1 VDWVQFPHPSSQY
14 SGAQDACLVELAA
27 TEAGVFYVFAGQ
39 LYRPILFGRAVA
51 LAPILIACGAFVSL
65 ALPLLPDVSIYSAP
79 PIPPEFMVAS
89 AFSCVGLGR
98 RREAQMAL
106 VANVAELALEQAH
119 ASACRSFGPLP
130 LLTIGE
136 YPSSGQKSGCFFA
149 LIMVN
154 VVTEMGANFMILS
167 QTVAVGLVRAI
178 SEFGDLPAMSNS
190 AHTVTYRRLGQF
202 VSGLGGRL
210 STPQVVGIFGA
221 PGVGMAAGAVA
232 CVIHGRPFVHLDP
245 AMPQMVLHNIVS
257 ELQVS
262 LIIICE
268 TPAPGQLPGDCETV
282 DANDL
287 LGDAPAPYAPLQ
299 AAAVASDDPIYLV
312 ATSGTTGRPKCIP
325 VSQDAAYLSY
335 VWRDAYTPYGPDMR
349 VGIYIFAIWEMF
361 RPLRNGAEL
370 WFPDASTLFAPG
382 KLADFLIANSIDE
395 MLFTPSFYDTFLN
408 ALDGE
413 KAAVLPL
420 RRIVLNGEVVS
431 DDLIIASLAKLP
443 DVALW
448 NLYSICE
455 THDVCMSHLT
465 GPAGDAPA
473 SVGVPMEHL
482 RAVILDE
489 TDMPCP
495 PGTSGQLHFEG
506 PRMLGPGYVNRP
518 EETRLRFRELT
529 IEGRKMRLYDTG
541 DQAWADGTGALHIE
555 GRIAHM
561 LKLRGFSIQTKELT
575 DTMRDRLAFSS
586 AAPWVAEV
594 GARGQSLI
602 FYFAADA
609 AQVKRNAEK
618 WGLISGTNRIPA
630 ALAAD
635 LRAVLPAYCVPT
647 LLVQMDAL
655 PLHPVS
661 GKANMRALPAV
672 TEETVEADFAE
683 DAVIAAAALA
693 MACAPSDIDP
703 ARSFHD
709 QGGDSLM
716 CVTLMLEL
724 ERVYGLPID
733 FDLAMNVP
741 LHRLDQLM
749 TQEADAPATTE
760 NFDRAG
766 ILLTGA
772 TGFLGGHVLAKAAR
786 DLPSDQ
792 VIYCLVRDKNRGAR
806 DRLDEVARAHG
817 VASDRY
823 VIVHGTLD
831 APRFALPQ
839 DAYFTL
845 ALSVAKVVHCAA
857 MVNLAIG
864 RKDMLDWSARGMDS
878 VLSFCADAAADLR
891 FTSSSAVFPDR
902 GGPWTEAPAEVW
914 EGCTGYG
921 AAKIAAE
928 DAIRASGVP
937 SAIVRLPSLYDLEMP
952 NLRDIYEII
961 LKSSFLAGHMPQALE
976 FPMTD
981 VTAAAAFLL
990 GPVTEPD
997 APIYN
1002 LMADAR
1008 IAPQDPA
1015 PLAPKDW
1022 LAKVTLDP
1030 GIAKVLADFP
1040 DTLRA
1045 DSTFENSAA
1054 RRAWGQISKQPFATI
1069 SDGNTLLVRRA
1080 RDYQSDPALT

>member
-1 VDWVQFPHPSSQY
+1 
-14 SGAQDACLVELAA
+14 
-27 TEAGVFYVFAGQ
+27 
-39 LYRPILFGRAVA
+39 
-51 LAPILIACGAFVSL
+51 
-65 ALPLLPDVSIYSAP
+65 
-79 PIPPEFMVAS
+79 
-89 AFSCVGLGR
+89 
-98 RREAQMAL
+98 
-106 VANVAELALEQAH
+106 
-119 ASACRSFGPLP
+119 
-130 LLTIGE
+130 
-136 YPSSGQKSGCFFA
+136 
-149 LIMVN
+149 
-154 VVTEMGANFMILS
+154 
-167 QTVAVGLVRAI
+167 
-178 SEFGDLPAMSNS
+178 MSDRDR
-190 AHTVTYRRLGQF
+190 TVTYGGLGQF
-202 VSGLGGRL
+202 ATQLGVHL
-210 STPQVVGIFGA
+210 ETPQVVGVFGA
-221 PGVGMAAGAVA
+221 PGVAMAASAVA
-232 CVIHGRPFVHLDP
+232 CVVHGRPFVHLDP

-262 LIIICE
+262 LIVTCQR
-268 TPAPGQLPGDCETV
+268 ADPGQLPRDCATI

-287 LGDAPAPYAPLQ
+287 LNAAPAPYAPLQ
-299 AAAVASDDPIYLV
+299 AAPVAPDDPIYLV

-325 VSQDAAYLSY
+325 VAQDAAYLSY
-335 VWRDAYTPYGPDMR
+335 AWRDAFTPYGPDTR
-349 VGIYIFAIWEMF
+349 VGIYVFAIWEMF
-361 RPLRNGAEL
+361 RPLRKGAGL

-382 KLADFLIANSIDE
+382 QLADFLIAHDIDE

-408 ALDGE
+408 ALDGD
-413 KAAVLPL
+413 KAAALPL
-420 RRIVLNGEVVS
+420 SRVILNGEVVG

-443 DVALW
+443 GTALW

-465 GPAGDAPA
+465 EPAGDGPA

-482 RAVILDE
+482 RAVILDQA
-489 TDMPCP
+489 DAPCP

-518 EETRLRFRELT
+518 EETRLRFREVTLQ
-529 IEGRKMRLYDTG
+529 GRETRLYDTG
-541 DQAWADGTGALHIE
+541 DQAWVDATGALHIE

-561 LKLRGFSIQTKELT
+561 LKLRGFSVQTRELT

-609 AQVKRNAEK
+609 AQARRNAEQ
-618 WGLISGTNRIPA
+618 WGLKAGTNKMPA

-635 LRAVLPAYCVPT
+635 LRAVLPAYCVPSF
-647 LLVQMDAL
+647 LVQMDAL

-661 GKANMRALPAV
+661 GKADLRALPAV
-672 TEETVEADFAE
+672 EEDDHGSDFAE

-693 MACAPSDIDP
+693 MSCAPSQIDP
-703 ARSFHD
+703 ALSFHD

-724 ERVYGLPID
+724 EKTYGLPID

-749 TQEADAPATTE
+749 TQEADAPAPAE
-760 NFDRAG
+760 DFGRPG

-786 DLPSDQ
+786 DLPEGE
-792 VIYCLVRDKNRGAR
+792 VVYCLVRDKNRGAR
-806 DRLDEVARAHG
+806 DRLDEAAQSHG
-817 VASDRY
+817 VAPDRY

-831 APRFALPQ
+831 APRFALEA
-839 DAYFTL
+839 DAYA
-845 ALSVAKVVHCAA
+845 ALSGSVSRVIHCAA

-864 RKDMLDWSARGMDS
+864 RQEMLDWSARGMDT
-878 VLSFCADAAADLR
+878 VLTFCADARADLR

-902 GGPWTEAPAEVW
+902 GGPWPEAPATPW
-914 EGCTGYG
+914 DGCTGYG

-928 DAIRASGVP
+928 AAIRAADIP
-937 SAIVRLPSLYDLEMP
+937 AAIVRLPSLYDLDAP
-952 NLRDIYEII
+952 NPRDIYEII
-961 LKSSFLAGHMPQALE
+961 LKASLRAGHMPQALE

-990 GPVTEPD
+990 GPITAPD

-1008 IAPQDPA
+1008 IAPDDPNA
-1015 PLAPKDW
+1015 LPATDW
-1022 LAKVTLDP
+1022 LARVTLDP
-1030 GIAKVLADFP
+1030 GIAKVIADFP
-1040 DTLRA
+1040 DTLCA
-1045 DSTFENSAA
+1045 SSDFENTAA
-1054 RRAWGQISKQPFATI
+1054 RAAWERVSALPFNEI
-1069 SDGNTLLVRRA
+1069 SDSEALLTRRA

>member
-1 VDWVQFPHPSSQY
+1 MTSP
-14 SGAQDACLVELAA
+14 
-27 TEAGVFYVFAGQ
+27 
-39 LYRPILFGRAVA
+39 
-51 LAPILIACGAFVSL
+51 
-65 ALPLLPDVSIYSAP
+65 
-79 PIPPEFMVAS
+79 
-89 AFSCVGLGR
+89 
-98 RREAQMAL
+98 
-106 VANVAELALEQAH
+106 
-119 ASACRSFGPLP
+119 
-130 LLTIGE
+130 
-136 YPSSGQKSGCFFA
+136 
-149 LIMVN
+149 
-154 VVTEMGANFMILS
+154 
-167 QTVAVGLVRAI
+167 QTVAAELVGAI
-178 SEFGDLPAMSNS
+178 SEFPDLPAMSDIS
-190 AHTVTYRRLGQF
+190 GSITYNRLGQF
-202 VSGLGGRL
+202 AATLGVCL
-210 STPQVVGIFGA
+210 ATTQVVGIFGSPSVA
-221 PGVGMAAGAVA
+221 MAAGAVA

-257 ELQVS
+257 ELKVS
-262 LIIICE
+262 LIVTCE
-268 TPAPGQLPGDCETV
+268 DAAPGQLPGDCETV

-287 LGDAPAPYAPLQ
+287 MRAAPAPYAPLQ
-299 AAAVASDDPIYLV
+299 AATVAPADPIYLV

-325 VSQDAAYLSY
+325 VSQEAAFLSY
-335 VWRDAYTPYGPDMR
+335 LWRDAFTPYGPDMR
-349 VGIYIFAIWEMF
+349 VGIYVFAIWEMF
-361 RPLRNGAEL
+361 RPLRKGGDL

-382 KLADFLIANSIDE
+382 KLADFLIANDIHE

-408 ALDGE
+408 ALDAE
-413 KAAVLPL
+413 RAAKLPL
-420 RRIVLNGEVVS
+420 GRVVLNGEVVS

-443 DVALW
+443 DVAMW

-465 GPAGDAPA
+465 QPAGDAPV

-482 RAVILDE
+482 SAIILDE
-489 TDMPCP
+489 NDAVCP
-495 PGTSGQLHFEG
+495 PGVSGQLHFEG

-529 IEGRKMRLYDTG
+529 IAGRQARLYDTG
-541 DQAWADGTGALHIE
+541 DQAWVSDTGALHIE

-594 GARGQSLI
+594 GSRGQSLI
-602 FYFAADA
+602 FYYAADP
-609 AQVKRNAEK
+609 AQAERNAEN
-618 WGLISGTNRIPA
+618 WGIAAGTNIIPA
-630 ALAAD
+630 PLAAE
-635 LRAVLPAYCVPT
+635 LRAVLPAYCVPSF
-647 LLVQMDAL
+647 LVQMDAL

-672 TEETVEADFAE
+672 EETTHDMDYAE

-693 MACAPSDIDP
+693 MSCAPSQIDP
-703 ARSFHD
+703 ALSFHD

-724 ERVYGLPID
+724 EKVYGMSID

-749 TQEADAPATTE
+749 TKEADAPAPTE
-760 NFDRAG
+760 NFDRPG

-786 DLPSDQ
+786 DLPPEE
-792 VIYCLVRDKNRGAR
+792 VVYCLVRDKNRGAR
-806 DRLDEVARAHG
+806 DRLDEVALANG

-831 APRFALPQ
+831 APHFALAQ
-839 DAYFTL
+839 SAYAAL
-845 ALSVAKVVHCAA
+845 ARATSKVIHCAA

-864 RKDMLDWSARGMDS
+864 RDEMLDWSARGMET
-878 VLSFCADAAADLR
+878 VLTFCTDADADLR

-902 GGPWTEAPAEVW
+902 GGPWPEGPATTW

-928 DAIRASGVP
+928 DAIRASGVRA
-937 SAIVRLPSLYDLEMP
+937 AIIRLPSLYDLKAP
-952 NLRDIYEII
+952 NPRDIYEII
-961 LKSSFLAGHMPQALE
+961 LKASFLAGHMPQSLE

-981 VTAAAAFLL
+981 VAAAAAFLL
-990 GPVTEPD
+990 GPVTAPD

-1008 IAPQDPA
+1008 IMPKGPNAVDPV
-1015 PLAPKDW
+1015 DW
-1022 LAKVTLDP
+1022 SAKVALDP
-1030 GIAKVLADFP
+1030 GIARVIAEFP

-1045 DSTFENSAA
+1045 DSTFENAAARAAWTRTSNRPFKSISDAETLLA
-1054 RRAWGQISKQPFATI
+1054 RRAG
-1069 SDGNTLLVRRA
+1069 
-1080 RDYQSDPALT
+1080 DYQREPALI